1 MAPQTCHFPVLGS
14 RIGLTFGAPFSDR
27 PACLRAPTLC
37 CKVIYTDSNC
47 EILMRKSLI
56 REPSAAL
63 PIAISLTLLGM
74 VLLVLAIHGG
84 AVHETDEGTA
94 AHIFQ
99 MGMAAEVPVIGF
111 FALKWLPE
119 KPREA
124 ITVLAI
130 QGVAI
135 LAVCALVFFFTD

>member
-1 MAPQTCHFPVLGS
+1 
-14 RIGLTFGAPFSDR
+14 
-27 PACLRAPTLC
+27 
-37 CKVIYTDSNC
+37 
-47 EILMRKSLI
+47 MRKSLI